1 MAALGRSLRLRVLA
15 SGALLFLCQGFGMSL
30 ITYLYAI
37 DDASS
42 PFVSLEAA
50 TGLSATEYALLVG
63 YINGGAGLLSG
74 LTLGGAGVR
83 PGVRI
88 FLCSAGARRSR
99 SERRHFAVQ
108 FSRRQQ
114 DGVSSSS
121 FGVGAGAPKE
131 TRTAILLATAPLRR
145 ERTTR
150 ARPRPPR
157 GKRPCSPPPPNWR
170 RPTDGPARPTAPR
183 HPPPPPPRALPPQAT
198 RSSRA
203 GCSS

>member
-74 LTLGGAGVR
+74 LTIGGAGVR

-99 SERRHFAVQ
+99 TT
-108 FSRRQQ
+108 
-114 DGVSSSS
+114 
-121 FGVGAGAPKE
+121 VG
-131 TRTAILLATAPLRR
+131 TTALRGSILATTTGWRVVVVVWCGR
-145 ERTTR
+145 GRTE
-150 ARPRPPR
+150 
-157 GKRPCSPPPPNWR
+157 GKTHS
-170 RPTDGPARPTAPR
+170 DLPR
-183 HPPPPPPRALPPQAT
+183 H
-198 RSSRA
+198 RSAAS
-203 GCSS
+203 